1 MANKR
6 MFSMSILDSDAFL
19 DMPLST
25 QALYLHLNMRA
36 DDDGFVSNPKRIQRL
51 IGASEDDLK
60 LLLAKRFLLVFEDGV
75 MVIKHWRMHNT
86 IRADRYTPTPYQDE
100 LSRLFIKQNK
110 SYSLTEGEPVAK
122 RLPDGCQDVIPSGNP
137 GLGLDIGLDI
147 GLDKD
152 LDKDLDKE
160 TDIDK
165 DKEKN
170 NKKTLTMVLNSYAPV
185 GSELRNALDEFKE
198 MRIKKKKPL
207 TVIALERALKKLDT
221 LSANDEQTKLS
232 IVLQTLD
239 HSWDT
244 FYELKVNNGYV
255 NASSNEE
262 KRRRVEEWLNSDTG
276 STGDGLF

>member
-86 IRADRYTPTPYQDE
+86 IRNDRYTPTPYQDE

-110 SYSLTEGEPVAK
+110 SYSLTEGEPISK

-137 GLGLDIGLDI
+137 DIGLDI
-147 GLDKD
+147 DKD
-152 LDKDLDKE
+152 LD
-160 TDIDK
+160 TDK

-170 NKKTLTMVLNSYAPV
+170 KKTITMVLNSYAPS
-185 GSELRNALDEFKE
+185 GSDLRNALNEFKE
-198 MRIKKKKPL
+198 MRSKMKKPL
-207 TVIALERALKKLDT
+207 TVRALEMALKELD
-221 LSANDEQTKLS
+221 KLS
-232 IVLQTLD
+232 GGDEMTKIAIVDQTLK
-239 HSWDT
+239 HGWQT
-244 FYELKVNNGYV
+244 FYELKVNNNYHSKTNNGNDEVQDIYKKML
-255 NASSNEE
+255 EGME
-262 KRRRVEEWLNSDTG
+262 
-276 STGDGLF
+276 

>member
-86 IRADRYTPTPYQDE
+86 IRSDRYTPTPYQDE

-147 GLDKD
+147 GLDK
-152 LDKDLDKE
+152 E
-160 TDIDK
+160 SDIDK

-170 NKKTLTMVLNSYAPV
+170 NKKTITTVLNSYAPS
-185 GSELRNALDEFKE
+185 GSDLRNALNEFKE
-198 MRIKKKKPL
+198 MRSKMKKPL
-207 TVIALERALKKLDT
+207 TVRALEQALKQLDN
-221 LSANDEQTKLS
+221 LSGGDEMTKIA
-232 IVLQTLD
+232 IVDQTLQ
-239 HSWDT
+239 HGWQT
-244 FYELKVNNGYV
+244 FYELKVSGTTQNN
-255 NASSNEE
+255 NANKVASAM
-262 KRRRVEEWLNSDTG
+262 EWANS
-276 STGDGLF
+276 